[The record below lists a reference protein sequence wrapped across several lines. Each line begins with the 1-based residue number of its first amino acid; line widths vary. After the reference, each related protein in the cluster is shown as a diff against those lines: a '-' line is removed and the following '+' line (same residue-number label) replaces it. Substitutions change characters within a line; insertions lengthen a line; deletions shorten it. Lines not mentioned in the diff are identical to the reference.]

1 MRPPFRMASPPF
13 ARKVRDTLSRRLQV
27 PMIAARDAA
36 RWPWRG
42 LVGCLLGV
50 LLLPALARAS
60 GVEAAAAGLDPIA
73 ATARDTYRESALIS
87 PHPADATDT
96 QKAAEDEKSYRRLR
110 ELAITGDH
118 ASAQRGL
125 IELLGHDDLVGPLRM
140 RVFVTAISLA
150 TNFEDWPAAFTLLN
164 EAMALAPSVPE
175 ESARLLGAAS
185 QLYAAV
191 GESERAI
198 DLGLRAVDDAQS
210 NGDKTQMCHA
220 ISALAIAYE
229 SENLPNAA
237 RQWRARQI
245 DACGQAGE
253 PTFEANGMYGLGK
266 ALGATGEYE
275 QALEWAEASLRAFEQ
290 ADFEAGAN
298 NARVLI
304 AQSLIQLGRDLPRA
318 DALLAGLANRR
329 PRIGRSLALAEVEQL
344 RATLAETR
352 GNHEAALAHL
362 KDSMKYSLEAERSAR
377 KRQLAY
383 LQLEFD
389 SRHKENQISLLQT
402 EKSLAEANAT
412 AARRRQLLLVTSV
425 FGLLVSAGLL
435 LLLLLRRTLR
445 DRRRYRWEAEHDGL
459 TGLVNQQH
467 LGQMGE
473 AAFAR
478 AMEAQRPITAIAVDI
493 DLFKQINDSH
503 GHAAGDE
510 ALRSLGAWM
519 REAVGDRGIAAR
531 RGGDEFMILL
541 DGDAAQA
548 KDVVRNLRERIV
560 PLGVHNRT
568 VAFTISAGLC
578 QADARTRTL
587 QQLMHQAD
595 KALYRA
601 KRQGR
606 DRLVCWNDEV
616 SPVPEGSVPGSLVVV
631 GSGIQFGR
639 HVSER
644 TLSEIQQAQVVFC
657 LADPFAL
664 AMVTRLRPDTIN
676 LGTHYASGRDRR
688 ETYRDIDAAIMAEV
702 RAGKAVCAVFY
713 GHPGVFADVPHQVIR
728 KTRAEGLSARMEPG
742 ISAEACLYADLGI
755 DPGQRG
761 IQSLEATQFLCFDR
775 QLDPQGPVLLWQ
787 VALVGDWTCTRLE
800 SDREC
805 LEALVAKLLRW
816 YPPDHEVILYEA
828 AQLPV
833 GSFRADRMR
842 LCDLPDAR
850 YTEVTTLVIPPL
862 ATELRRDPLCEAVP
876 A

>member
-1 MRPPFRMASPPF
+1 MRPPFRMARHSF
-13 ARKVRDTLSRRLQV
+13 ARKVRDTPSRRLRV
-27 PMIAARDAA
+27 PSIAARDAV
-36 RWPWRG
+36 RTPWRG

-50 LLLPALARAS
+50 LLLLTPAIPSAA
-60 GVEAAAAGLDPIA
+60 EAAATGSDPIA

-110 ELAITGDH
+110 ELAISGDH

-150 TNFEDWPAAFTLLN
+150 TNYEDWPAAFTLLN

-352 GNHEAALAHL
+352 GDHEAALAHL
-362 KDSMKYSLEAERSAR
+362 KDAMRYSVDAERSAR

-412 AARRRQLLLVTSV
+412 AARRRQLLLATGLA
-425 FGLLVSAGLL
+425 GLLVSAGL

-459 TGLVNQQH
+459 TGLINQQH
-467 LGQMGE
+467 LGQLGE

-541 DGDAAQA
+541 DGNAAQA

-578 QADARTRTL
+578 QADARTRGL

-606 DRLVCWNDEV
+606 DRLICWNDEV
-616 SPVPEGSVPGSLVVV
+616 PEATQGATVGSLVVV

-657 LADPFAL
+657 LADPFTL

-676 LGTHYASGRDRR
+676 LGAHYAAGRDRR

-761 IQSLEATQFLCFDR
+761 IQSLEATHFLCFDR
-775 QLDPQGPVLLWQ
+775 QIDPQGPLLLWQ
-787 VALVGDWTCTRLE
+787 VALVGDWTCSRLE